1 LKNVLDGIRVL
12 DFGRYIAGPFCAAL
26 LADYGADV
34 IRIDRVGGS
43 EDRFVVPVT
52 PEGEGALFLQA
63 NRNKRSLTLDIDAP
77 RGREVVARL
86 VQTADIVIA
95 NMPPR
100 TLAAL
105 GLDYASLAAIKPDI
119 ILTASTAFG
128 DQPAVRDRTGFDG
141 TGQAM
146 SGAIHLTGLPG
157 QPMKPMVPMVDIA
170 TAISCAFGTMVAL
183 YERKGSGLGQ
193 EVGASLLRTG
203 LNIAS
208 GALIEEALLKLDR
221 QATGSRS
228 PSYGPSDLFQAK
240 DGWFITQAIGPGMFR
255 RWARMVGR
263 PELAEDP
270 RMADDAKRGEHGEV
284 LSAIMS
290 EWSRTRTRGECLAA
304 LEQARI
310 PSSPVFSPRETLN
323 DEMVNAAQSFTPV
336 DYPGLGQALPLVSP
350 PAWMSRTPPVIASRP
365 PIAGE
370 HTQEILSE
378 LGYGEPAIAELRSLS
393 VV

>member
-1 LKNVLDGIRVL
+1 MKVLEGIRVL

-52 PEGEGALFLQA
+52 AGGEGAFFLQS
-63 NRNKRSLTLDIDAP
+63 NRNKRSLTLDVDSE
-77 RGREVVARL
+77 RGKDVVRRL
-86 VQTADIVIA
+86 VRTADVVIA

-105 GLDYASLAAIKPDI
+105 GLDYGSLCAIKPDI
-119 ILTASTAFG
+119 VLTASTAFG

-146 SGAIHLTGLPG
+146 SGAVHLTGLPG
-157 QPMKPMVPMVDIA
+157 QPMKPMVPMVDVSTGMA
-170 TAISCAFGTMVAL
+170 CALGTVLAL
-183 YERKGSGLGQ
+183 YERKTSGCGQ

-208 GALIEEALLKLDR
+208 GALIEEAVLRLDR
-221 QATGSRS
+221 QASGSRS
-228 PSYGPSDLFQAK
+228 PSYGPSDLFRAK
-240 DGWFITQAIGPGMFR
+240 DGWFITQAIGPAMFK
-255 RWARMVGR
+255 RWARLVGR
-263 PELAEDP
+263 PDLVGDP
-270 RMADDAKRGEHGEV
+270 RMADDAKRGDHGDE

-290 EWSRTRTRGECLAA
+290 EWSASRTRSECLAA
-304 LEQARI
+304 LEAVRL
-310 PSSPVFSPRETLN
+310 PASPVYSPREAL
-323 DEMVNAAQSFTPV
+323 DDDMVNAAESFTPIH
-336 DYPGLGQALPLVSP
+336 YPGVEEPLPLVSP
-350 PAWMSRTPPVIASRP
+350 PVWMSRTPPSIESRP
-365 PIAGE
+365 PLAGE
-370 HTQEILSE
+370 HTDAILAE
-378 LGYGEPAIAELRSLS
+378 LGYSREDVAHLRAEG